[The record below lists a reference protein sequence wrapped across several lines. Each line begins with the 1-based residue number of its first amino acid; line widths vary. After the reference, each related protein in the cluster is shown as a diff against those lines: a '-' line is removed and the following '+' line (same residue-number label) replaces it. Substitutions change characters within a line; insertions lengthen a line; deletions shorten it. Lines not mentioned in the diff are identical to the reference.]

1 MCSSFAY
8 FCCMIRVFSI
18 LLFILSISGSTLS
31 QTKVK
36 SFYFMTNQVEP
47 TLYSQNQFALLKTS
61 FVNGDIQII
70 EINAFTDSTGSRK
83 SNDSLALKR
92 LNYFANQLSLNTS
105 IKQNAYAL
113 ERPYVLE
120 RSINNRRVDIF
131 YTMSEEATIPLD
143 ETTENAHGQVELTA
157 EMDTLSNEHLI
168 NDPEIVSSANINEFE
183 NSLKSMTPLVLDIQ
197 FVEGKSQLL
206 ESSQKEVQKLAD
218 YLKENPK
225 VKAEI
230 RGHVCCGNNM
240 AISKMRAKTV
250 YKRLIQ
256 LGVKKNRLSFVGRSN
271 LEPIVFPEKTNAD
284 RQKNR
289 RVDVKFSL

>member
-1 MCSSFAY
+1 
-8 FCCMIRVFSI
+8 MIRVFSI
-18 LLFILSISGSTLS
+18 LLFILSISGSALS

-36 SFYFMTNQVEP
+36 SFYFMTNQIEP
-47 TLYSQNQFALLKTS
+47 TLYSQNQFELLKTS
-61 FVNGDIQII
+61 FVNGDIQIT

-92 LNYFANQLSLNTS
+92 LNYFANQLSLNPS

-120 RSINNRRVDIF
+120 KSINNRRVDIF
-131 YTMSEEATIPLD
+131 YTISEQ
-143 ETTENAHGQVELTA
+143 TTMHLNEIAENEQGQVELTS
-157 EMDTLSNEHLI
+157 EIDTLSTEPLI
-168 NDPEIVSSANINEFE
+168 NDLEIDLSSNSNEFE
-183 NSLKSMTPLVLDIQ
+183 TSLKNMKPLVLDIQ

-206 ESSQKEVQKLAD
+206 ESSQKEVKRLAD

-250 YKRLIQ
+250 YKRLIH

-289 RVDVKFSL
+289 RVDVIFSLPDVEAK

>member
-1 MCSSFAY
+1 
-8 FCCMIRVFSI
+8 MIRVFYI
-18 LLFILSISGSTLS
+18 LFLILSVSVNALS

-47 TLYSQNQFALLKTS
+47 TLYSQNQFALLKVS
-61 FVNGDIQII
+61 FEKGDIQIH
-70 EINAFTDSTGSRK
+70 EINAFTDSTGSKK

-92 LNYFANQLSLNTS
+92 LNYFTQQLSLNS
-105 IKQNAYAL
+105 SVKQHAYAL
-113 ERPYVLE
+113 ERPYALD
-120 RSINNRRVDIF
+120 RLINHRRVDIF
-131 YTMSEEATIPLD
+131 YTMSAQAVMPLNEIATY
-143 ETTENAHGQVELTA
+143 ENGHVELIS
-157 EMDTLSNEHLI
+157 EIDTLSNEHLI
-168 NDPEIVSSANINEFE
+168 NDPEIVLPSNINEFE
-183 NSLKSMTPLVLDIQ
+183 NSLKNMKPLVLDIQ
-197 FVEGKSQLL
+197 FVEGKSQLM
-206 ESSQKEVQKLAD
+206 ESSQKEVKKLAD

-225 VKAEI
+225 VKAQI

-250 YKRLIQ
+250 YKRLIK
-256 LGVKKNRLSFVGRSN
+256 LGVKKDRLSYVGKSN

>member
-1 MCSSFAY
+1 M
-8 FCCMIRVFSI
+8 MRVFYI
-18 LLFILSISGSTLS
+18 LFLILSVSGMALS

-47 TLYSQNQFALLKTS
+47 TLYSQNQFLLLKTS
-61 FVNGDIQII
+61 FEKGDIQIH

-83 SNDSLALKR
+83 SNDSLAIKR
-92 LNYFANQLSLNTS
+92 LHYFTQQLSLNPS
-105 IKQNAYAL
+105 VKQNAYAL
-113 ERPYVLE
+113 ERPYVLD
-120 RSINNRRVDIF
+120 RSINHRRVDIF
-131 YTMSEEATIPLD
+131 YTMSEQATMPLN
-143 ETTENAHGQVELTA
+143 EIAGNEEGHVHLITEI
-157 EMDTLSNEHLI
+157 DTLSNEHLI
-168 NDPEIVSSANINEFE
+168 NDPEIVLPSNTNEFE
-183 NSLKSMTPLVLDIQ
+183 NSLKNMKPLVLDIQ

-206 ESSQKEVQKLAD
+206 ESSQKEVKKLAD

-250 YKRLIQ
+250 YKRLIK
-256 LGVKKNRLSFVGRSN
+256 LGVKKDRLSYVGRSN

>member
-1 MCSSFAY
+1 MFVLRV
-8 FCCMIRVFSI
+8 FCCMIRIFFI
-18 LLFILSISGSTLS
+18 LLLILSVSSNALS

-36 SFYFMTNQVEP
+36 SFYFMTNQIEP
-47 TLYSQNQFALLKTS
+47 TLYSQNQFALFKTS

-70 EINAFTDSTGSRK
+70 EINAFTDSIGSRK

-105 IKQNAYAL
+105 IKQNAYAF

-131 YTMSEEATIPLD
+131 YTMSEEATMPMD
-143 ETTENAHGQVELTA
+143 EITENAHGQVELTS
-157 EMDTLSNEHLI
+157 EMDTLSIEHLI
-168 NDPEIVSSANINEFE
+168 NDPEIVLPTNINGFE
-183 NSLKSMTPLVLDIQ
+183 NSLKSMAPLVLDIQ

-206 ESSQKEVQKLAD
+206 ESSQKEVKKLAD

-250 YKRLIQ
+250 YKRLIK
-256 LGVKKNRLSFVGRSN
+256 LGVKKDRLSYVGKSN

-289 RVDVKFSL
+289 RVDVKFTL

>member
-1 MCSSFAY
+1 
-8 FCCMIRVFSI
+8 V
-18 LLFILSISGSTLS
+18 
-31 QTKVK
+31 
-36 SFYFMTNQVEP
+36 TNQVEP
-47 TLYSQNQFALLKTS
+47 TIYSRNQFELLKTS
-61 FVNGDIQII
+61 FVNGDIQIT

-92 LNYFANQLSLNTS
+92 LNYFANQLSLNPS

-120 RSINNRRVDIF
+120 KSINNRRVDIF
-131 YTMSEEATIPLD
+131 YTISEQTTMPLN
-143 ETTENAHGQVELTA
+143 EIAENEHGKVELTS

-168 NDPEIVSSANINEFE
+168 NDPEIVLPTNINGFE
-183 NSLKSMTPLVLDIQ
+183 NSLKSMAPLVLDIQ

-206 ESSQKEVQKLAD
+206 ESSQKEVKKLAD

-271 LEPIVFPEKTNAD
+271 LEPIIFPEKTNAD

>member
-1 MCSSFAY
+1 
-8 FCCMIRVFSI
+8 MIRVFSI
-18 LLFILSISGSTLS
+18 LLFILSISGSALS

-36 SFYFMTNQVEP
+36 SFYFVTNQVEP
-47 TLYSQNQFALLKTS
+47 TIYSQNQFELLKTS
-61 FVNGDIQII
+61 FVNGDIQIT

-92 LNYFANQLSLNTS
+92 LNYFANQLSLNPS

-120 RSINNRRVDIF
+120 KSINNRRVDIF
-131 YTMSEEATIPLD
+131 YTMSKQATISLG
-143 ETTENAHGQVELTA
+143 EIAVTENGKVEPISGI
-157 EMDTLSNEHLI
+157 DTISNEHLI
-168 NDPEIVSSANINEFE
+168 NDPEIVLPTNIIGFE
-183 NSLKSMTPLVLDIQ
+183 NSLRSLTPLVLDIQ
-197 FVEGKSQLL
+197 FVEGKSKLL
-206 ESSQKEVQKLAD
+206 ESSQKEVKRLAD

-250 YKRLIQ
+250 YKRLIH

-271 LEPIVFPEKTNAD
+271 LEPIVFPEKTNTD

-289 RVDVKFSL
+289 RVDVIFSFPDVKTE